1 MNDNFHEQL
10 ITKKQKGN
18 PLVIRIIV
26 VVFIILFLTIG
37 ALFLGF
43 LSIIIAVVLGVTA
56 YFYIFPNLSVEYE
69 YSLVNHEL
77 DITAI
82 YSKSK
87 RKELCSFDIKEAEMI
102 APKGSSKLAS
112 FKPVK
117 TCDYTSGEG
126 NAAIYSIII
135 FLNQQMYYGKAM
147 MAIFLFV
154 IHVETLT
161 IISLLIYLMVMKV
174 RQSNIFVC
182 NLVGCTILK
191 D

>member
-1 MNDNFHEQL
+1 MFHMNDNFHEQL

-87 RKELCSFDIKEAEMI
+87 RKETKELIKQLKI
-102 APKGSSKLAS
+102 NNPL
-112 FKPVK
+112 
-117 TCDYTSGEG
+117 
-126 NAAIYSIII
+126 I
-135 FLNQQMYYGKAM
+135 
-147 MAIFLFV
+147 
-154 IHVETLT
+154 ET
-161 IISLLIYLMVMKV
+161 
-174 RQSNIFVC
+174 NIFNSIHDV
-182 NLVGCTILK
+182 NVDTLVGYKTKGVEHSFLDEYK
-191 D
+191 L

>member
-69 YSLVNHEL
+69 YSLVNHEM

-82 YSKSK
+82 CINSK
-87 RKELCSFDIKEAEMI
+87 RKSSQSFSGNSCINRPI
-102 APKGSSKLAS
+102 PNLLKGN
-112 FKPVK
+112 
-117 TCDYTSGEG
+117 TD
-126 NAAIYSIII
+126 
-135 FLNQQMYYGKAM
+135 
-147 MAIFLFV
+147 
-154 IHVETLT
+154 
-161 IISLLIYLMVMKV
+161 
-174 RQSNIFVC
+174 
-182 NLVGCTILK
+182 
-191 D
+191 

>member
-43 LSIIIAVVLGVTA
+43 M
-56 YFYIFPNLSVEYE
+56 SVE

-135 FLNQQMYYGKAM
+135 FLNQQMYN
-147 MAIFLFV
+147 I
-154 IHVETLT
+154 
-161 IISLLIYLMVMKV
+161 LIEPDEKMIAGIRPWMGSKFS
-174 RQSNIFVC
+174 QF
-182 NLVGCTILK
+182 
-191 D
+191 

>member
-77 DITAI
+77 DITC
-82 YSKSK
+82 
-87 RKELCSFDIKEAEMI
+87 L
-102 APKGSSKLAS
+102 L
-112 FKPVK
+112 
-117 TCDYTSGEG
+117 YTSP
-126 NAAIYSIII
+126 SP
-135 FLNQQMYYGKAM
+135 
-147 MAIFLFV
+147 
-154 IHVETLT
+154 ETA
-161 IISLLIYLMVMKV
+161 
-174 RQSNIFVC
+174 N
-182 NLVGCTILK
+182 
-191 D
+191 

>member
-69 YSLVNHEL
+69 YSLVHHEL
-77 DITAI
+77 DIRNLQQV
-82 YSKSK
+82 KKK
-87 RKELCSFDIKEAEMI
+87 RAL
-102 APKGSSKLAS
+102 
-112 FKPVK
+112 
-117 TCDYTSGEG
+117 
-126 NAAIYSIII
+126 
-135 FLNQQMYYGKAM
+135 
-147 MAIFLFV
+147 LF
-154 IHVETLT
+154 
-161 IISLLIYLMVMKV
+161 
-174 RQSNIFVC
+174 
-182 NLVGCTILK
+182 
-191 D
+191 

>member
-126 NAAIYSIII
+126 NASIYSIII
-135 FLNQQMYYGKAM
+135 FLNQQMYN
-147 MAIFLFV
+147 I
-154 IHVETLT
+154 
-161 IISLLIYLMVMKV
+161 LIEPDEEMIAGIRPWMGSKFS
-174 RQSNIFVC
+174 QF
-182 NLVGCTILK
+182 
-191 D
+191 

>member
-1 MNDNFHEQL
+1 MFHMNDNFHEQL

-77 DITAI
+77 DITA
-82 YSKSK
+82 SQKEKS
-87 RKELCSFDIKEAEMI
+87 SA
-102 APKGSSKLAS
+102 
-112 FKPVK
+112 
-117 TCDYTSGEG
+117 
-126 NAAIYSIII
+126 
-135 FLNQQMYYGKAM
+135 
-147 MAIFLFV
+147 
-154 IHVETLT
+154 
-161 IISLLIYLMVMKV
+161 LLISKKL
-174 RQSNIFVC
+174 R
-182 NLVGCTILK
+182 
-191 D
+191 

>member
-69 YSLVNHEL
+69 YSL

-135 FLNQQMYYGKAM
+135 FLNQQMYN
-147 MAIFLFV
+147 I
-154 IHVETLT
+154 
-161 IISLLIYLMVMKV
+161 LIEPDEEMIAGIRPWMGSKFS
-174 RQSNIFVC
+174 QF
-182 NLVGCTILK
+182 
-191 D
+191 

>member
-77 DITAI
+77 DITAR
-82 YSKSK
+82 YLLDHETMDAQTFDHVFTQPDDP
-87 RKELCSFDIKEAEMI
+87 ELAGYQE
-102 APKGSSKLAS
+102 
-112 FKPVK
+112 
-117 TCDYTSGEG
+117 
-126 NAAIYSIII
+126 
-135 FLNQQMYYGKAM
+135 
-147 MAIFLFV
+147 
-154 IHVETLT
+154 
-161 IISLLIYLMVMKV
+161 
-174 RQSNIFVC
+174 
-182 NLVGCTILK
+182 
-191 D
+191 

>member
-77 DITAI
+77 DINAI

-87 RKELCSFDIKEAEMI
+87 RKELCSFDIK
-102 APKGSSKLAS
+102 
-112 FKPVK
+112 
-117 TCDYTSGEG
+117 
-126 NAAIYSIII
+126 
-135 FLNQQMYYGKAM
+135 
-147 MAIFLFV
+147 
-154 IHVETLT
+154 
-161 IISLLIYLMVMKV
+161 
-174 RQSNIFVC
+174 
-182 NLVGCTILK
+182 
-191 D
+191 

>member
-82 YSKSK
+82 YS
-87 RKELCSFDIKEAEMI
+87 
-102 APKGSSKLAS
+102 
-112 FKPVK
+112 
-117 TCDYTSGEG
+117 
-126 NAAIYSIII
+126 
-135 FLNQQMYYGKAM
+135 
-147 MAIFLFV
+147 
-154 IHVETLT
+154 
-161 IISLLIYLMVMKV
+161 
-174 RQSNIFVC
+174 
-182 NLVGCTILK
+182 
-191 D
+191 

>member
-10 ITKKQKGN
+10 ITKKSKREN

-126 NAAIYSIII
+126 NAGNFISIII
-135 FLNQQMYYGKAM
+135 FLNQQMYN
-147 MAIFLFV
+147 I
-154 IHVETLT
+154 
-161 IISLLIYLMVMKV
+161 LIEPDEKMIAGIRPWMGSKFS
-174 RQSNIFVC
+174 QF
-182 NLVGCTILK
+182 
-191 D
+191 

>member
-87 RKELCSFDIKEAEMI
+87 RKETKELIKQLKI
-102 APKGSSKLAS
+102 NNPL
-112 FKPVK
+112 
-117 TCDYTSGEG
+117 
-126 NAAIYSIII
+126 I
-135 FLNQQMYYGKAM
+135 
-147 MAIFLFV
+147 
-154 IHVETLT
+154 ET
-161 IISLLIYLMVMKV
+161 
-174 RQSNIFVC
+174 NIFNSIHDV
-182 NLVGCTILK
+182 NVDTLVGYKTKGVEHSFLDEYK
-191 D
+191 L

>member
-87 RKELCSFDIKEAEMI
+87 RKELCSFDIKEAEMSFI
-102 APKGSSKLAS
+102 IHSGRTSK
-112 FKPVK
+112 KYRYDCRVPVD
-117 TCDYTSGEG
+117 T
-126 NAAIYSIII
+126 
-135 FLNQQMYYGKAM
+135 Q
-147 MAIFLFV
+147 
-154 IHVETLT
+154 
-161 IISLLIYLMVMKV
+161 
-174 RQSNIFVC
+174 
-182 NLVGCTILK
+182 IL
-191 D
+191 

>member
-10 ITKKQKGN
+10 ITKKTKRKSVSYSHHRCSFHN
-18 PLVIRIIV
+18 FIFNDRCSVSRISV
-26 VVFIILFLTIG
+26 YYHRCSTWCHCL
-37 ALFLGF
+37 
-43 LSIIIAVVLGVTA
+43 
-56 YFYIFPNLSVEYE
+56 FYIFPNLSVEYE

-126 NAAIYSIII
+126 NAAIYSIIS
-135 FLNQQMYYGKAM
+135 FSKSAD
-147 MAIFLFV
+147 V
-154 IHVETLT
+154 
-161 IISLLIYLMVMKV
+161 
-174 RQSNIFVC
+174 
-182 NLVGCTILK
+182 
-191 D
+191 